1 MAKLTLVPTPISDDK
16 PWDAETTEVLRKAF
30 LDGSAIVVEE
40 HKIARRKWI
49 ANGLPREAIDN
60 FICLNEHTKLE
71 TNEQILGRLKSGVDA
86 YLMSDCGLPAFC
98 DPGQELVDLCHINR
112 IKVTALNFPN
122 SVILALTLSGFKSDT
137 FFFGGFIPRDSR
149 LKALK
154 QLDQRKEAVILMD
167 TPYRLSKVLEELRQ
181 IGVKRQV
188 FVGIDLNCE
197 SETLVR
203 GDIEQVVKD
212 LNNVNKREF
221 VLVLGP
227 YDGR

>member
-1 MAKLTLVPTPISDDK
+1 MAKLTLVPTPISDHK
-16 PWDAETTEVLRKAF
+16 PWDAETIETLRKAF
-30 LDGSAIVVEE
+30 IGGSAIVVEE

-49 ANGLPREAIDN
+49 ANGLPREAIDK
-60 FICLNEHTKLE
+60 FICLNEHTKVD
-71 TNEQILGRLKSGVDA
+71 TNQQVLSLLKSGVDT

-98 DPGQELVDLCHINR
+98 DPGQELVDICHNER
-112 IKVTALNFPN
+112 IKVTALSFPN

-137 FFFGGFIPRDSR
+137 FFFGGFIPRENR
-149 LKALK
+149 LKGLK
-154 QLDQRKEAVILMD
+154 QLDQRRETVILMD
-167 TPYRLSKVLEELRQ
+167 TPYRLSKVLEELKQ

-188 FVGIDLNCE
+188 FVGIDLNCD
-197 SETLVR
+197 SEMLVR
-203 GDIEQVVKD
+203 GTIEQVVKD